1 MYRCA
6 AGVRN
11 VGMVWVWLAVSAA
24 VVVGLSRA
32 QADEDFGDFRSAT
45 LTSKAWEA
53 LGAGKLKSALSFTDK
68 CRELY
73 MEEARNQ
80 QGSVNEFASD
90 EDAPKL
96 WALND
101 VGTCL
106 FIEGQVYEQ
115 QKKSKEAV
123 AAYEQLVAQLGYAQ
137 CWDPQG
143 WFWKPAEA
151 AAKRIKELEFDAK
164 LD

>member
-1 MYRCA
+1 MNLGA

-11 VGMVWVWLAVSAA
+11 TGMVWLWLVVSAA
-24 VVVGLSRA
+24 VVIVPSGA
-32 QADEDFGDFRSAT
+32 EAEEDFGDFGSAT

-53 LGAGKLKSALSFTDK
+53 LGAGKFESALSFTGK

-73 MEEARNQ
+73 MKEARNQ

-90 EDAPKL
+90 EDAPML

-123 AAYEQLVAQLGYAQ
+123 AAYERLVTQLGYAQ